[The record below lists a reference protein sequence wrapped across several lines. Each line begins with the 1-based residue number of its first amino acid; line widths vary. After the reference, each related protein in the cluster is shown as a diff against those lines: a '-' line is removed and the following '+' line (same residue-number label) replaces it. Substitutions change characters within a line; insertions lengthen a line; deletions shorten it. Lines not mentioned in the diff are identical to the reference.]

1 MIIRIAYYPDPVK
14 SRTPGY
20 PKQDVANVLKLD
32 PTLSLRRIDNL
43 DDLSTDNYDVVLFP
57 GGFAPN
63 TLEELGDDGEAKIK
77 AFVNAGGGFV
87 GICAGAY
94 LGSNWGWG
102 LIDAELPYINR
113 WARGKTDSCILDL
126 KNVTPS
132 GAEFNARKKI
142 ICRYA
147 NGPLLVCGTGV
158 QPLATFMSELRG
170 KKNKYPSEM
179 SGTAAIAMGK
189 CGKGTVVLQSPHL
202 ESSSDVY
209 VQSLFL
215 GMFRCAAGLTET
227 TSTLTPETTTPETR
241 EILETST
248 PGPGDCACMEAVIDD
263 KEAMPPASNKLPL
276 TNCLVCLESDG
287 YSVAG
292 QPHVTSVNAA
302 LPIVFTAPHGLQVY
316 RQYESGKRGLHFRER
331 WSTEIAVKLAVAAGK
346 RKAAALPS
354 SFVVWNYKTAKRKD
368 PNNLDPNYL
377 LDDEQTIS
385 PFSSGLK
392 HFRRLPGP
400 RFHVDVHG
408 KKDRKHNLNLDVGLE
423 PMHAE
428 WPIKDQTKGLS
439 ATVGQ
444 AFETFFKGRKTE
456 TFRSRAQGAS
466 GRMPFGVETSPR
478 LHGYWG
484 EDTVKTVSHQ
494 SVLDGMPALQLEIPY
509 TMRSKLVS
517 DDEFFA
523 GWSEALLS
531 AIDAWLQTVGEDAG
545 AVEAEEQD
553 KSTAMGCPV
562 RLDEATCLAM
572 LDDLKAMDL
581 RQIGREKMI

>member
-1 MIIRIAYYPDPVK
+1 MIRIAYYPDPVK
-14 SRTPGY
+14 SRTKRAY
-20 PKQDVANVLKLD
+20 PKPDVARSLKLD
-32 PTLSLRRIDNL
+32 PKLSLKRIDNL
-43 DDLSTDNYDVVLFP
+43 DDLCTANFDVVLFP

-63 TLEELGDDGEAKIK
+63 TLEELGGEGEAKIK

-87 GICAGAY
+87 GLCAGAY
-94 LGSNWGWG
+94 LGSNWGWS
-102 LIDAELPYINR
+102 LIDVELPFIDR
-113 WARGKTDSCILDL
+113 WARGTTDACILDL
-126 KNVTPS
+126 KNVKPL
-132 GAEFNARKKI
+132 GAEMNALKKI
-142 ICRYA
+142 ICRYN
-147 NGPLLVCGTGV
+147 NGPLMVCGAGV
-158 QPLATFMSELRG
+158 QPLATFMSDLRG
-170 KKNKYPSEM
+170 RKNKYPPSEM
-179 SGTAAIAMGK
+179 RESAAIVMGK

-202 ESSSDVY
+202 ESSRDVY

-215 GMFRCAAGLTET
+215 GMFKCAAGWPMTPET
-227 TSTLTPETTTPETR
+227 MMEREPSPETMTPETTTPKT
-241 EILETST
+241 
-248 PGPGDCACMEAVIDD
+248 GGCACMEAVNDD
-263 KEAMPPASNKLPL
+263 GRKLPPSSNKLPL
-276 TNCLVCLESDG
+276 TNCLPCIESDG

-292 QPHVTSVNAA
+292 QPHMSSVNSA
-302 LPIVFTAPHGLQVY
+302 LPVVFTAPHGLQVY

-331 WSTEIAVKLAVAAGK
+331 WSTEITVKLAIAAGK
-346 RKAAALPS
+346 RKAASPS
-354 SFVVWNYKTAKRKD
+354 SFIIWNYKTAKRKD
-368 PNNLDPNYL
+368 PKNLDPNYL

-408 KKDRKHNLNLDVGLE
+408 KKDRRKNLNLDVGLE

-428 WPIKDQTKGLS
+428 WPAEDQADSLS
-439 ATVGQ
+439 TAVGQ
-444 AFETFFKGRKTE
+444 AFEAFFNTQKSE
-456 TFRSRAQGAS
+456 TYRSRAKGSS
-466 GRMPFGVETSPR
+466 GRMPFGVETSPL

-531 AIDAWLQTVGEDAG
+531 ALDAWLGSVGESAG
-545 AVEAEEQD
+545 ARDAEEQD
-553 KSTAMGCPV
+553 SSTAMGFPV
-562 RLDEATCLAM
+562 ALEKTTCLAI
-572 LDDLKAMDL
+572 LEDLKAMDL